1 MQFLPVRTSVLSA
14 VQKEAFD
21 AFCQQKNGRPYFSDL
36 LDGPQDFLV
45 EDRFLDEQERAWL
58 REQKSEPQQGWC
70 IWPEAVAE
78 QSRYQQDTLLLV
90 DQRFWLCQRST
101 SLVVVPRETILSQ
114 MLSLYLLSLTF
125 SEDVLQTIAPA
136 GVQKRL

>member
-1 MQFLPVRTSVLSA
+1 MQFLPVRTYVLSA

-70 IWPEAVAE
+70 MWPEAVAE
-78 QSRYQQDTLLLV
+78 QSRYQQDALLLV
-90 DQRFWLCQRST
+90 DQRFLLCQRT
-101 SLVVVPRETILSQ
+101 SRRREQPKAENEAWPCDERFALCRQTYDR
-114 MLSLYLLSLTF
+114 SL
-125 SEDVLQTIAPA
+125 
-136 GVQKRL
+136 